1 MQKLVERGQSVD
13 QAFEESN
20 LVENAEP
27 YQWTDK
33 DIVILTK
40 EESELVWRQRSGG
53 RMRADGGSPVVL
65 QPDLTVMDSIA
76 SKAITTTIVPAVV
89 AANGSQKQGP
99 IHMSAAANWKLPG
112 RTISTGSE
120 GPITIIQTSTESEDI
135 LKNLLNYEDDPFLS
149 EIHSQEVEIPSCY
162 TNESIPAFIVTPSPV
177 KVPVTKSDHVRSPKS
192 QSSSASSTCTC
203 CEEHQQNSQELVEKF
218 TVAVDAM
225 NQSISL
231 AAQAIRGAM
240 DVSLDALGNVTKALQ
255 EQTVAFHQ
263 FQLLTNTLIKSIGVR
278 TLSNSTEPL
287 GNNSSIKENKVN
299 GRNEEKIEYQE
310 NKTSSR
316 RRENSSE
323 KKYLKP
329 ERRHHPY

>member
-1 MQKLVERGQSVD
+1 MCTEKSVD

-65 QPDLTVMDSIA
+65 QPDLTVMDYVA
-76 SKAITTTIVPAVV
+76 SKAMTTTVVLAVV
-89 AANGSQKQGP
+89 AANGPQKQGP
-99 IHMSAAANWKLPG
+99 IHTYAAANRKLPG

-135 LKNLLNYEDDPFLS
+135 LNNQLNYEDDPFLS
-149 EIHSQEVEIPSCY
+149 EIPSQEVEIPSCY
-162 TNESIPAFIVTPSPV
+162 TNESIPAFIATPSPV
-177 KVPVTKSDHVRSPKS
+177 NVPVTKSDYVISPKS

-203 CEEHQQNSQELVEKF
+203 CEEHQHNSQELVEKF

-231 AAQAIRGAM
+231 AAHAIRGAL

-263 FQLLTNTLIKSIGVR
+263 FQLLTNNLIKSISVR

-287 GNNSSIKENKVN
+287 GNNTSIKENKVN
-299 GRNEEKIEYQE
+299 GRNDEKI
-310 NKTSSR
+310 
-316 RRENSSE
+316 
-323 KKYLKP
+323 
-329 ERRHHPY
+329 